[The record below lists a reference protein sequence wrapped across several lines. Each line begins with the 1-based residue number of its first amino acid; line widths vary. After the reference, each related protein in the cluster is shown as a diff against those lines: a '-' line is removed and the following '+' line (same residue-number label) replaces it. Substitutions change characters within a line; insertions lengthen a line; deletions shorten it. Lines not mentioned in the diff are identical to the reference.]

1 MMQSTTM
8 EPRAGTRLGV
18 VVARFLNR
26 AWNRAEALLDWL
38 RAPALLAAR
47 LYVSYVFFNSGL
59 QSLSDWAG
67 TVWLYQNE
75 FHVAVLPPHLAAVV
89 GTAGELLLPPLV
101 ALGLLGR
108 FSALGLFVVNLVALL
123 SYMYALQVP
132 AIMFHFIWG
141 GLMLVIALW
150 GPGAWSMDAWRQ
162 ARMIEP
168 HREFPLS
175 LR

>member
-1 MMQSTTM
+1 MTQATTATSRSLGDK
-8 EPRAGTRLGV
+8 EHPLIQLWRLVETG
-18 VVARFLNR
+18 
-26 AWNRAEALLDWL
+26 LDGL
-38 RAPALLAAR
+38 RSPALLAAR

-59 QSLSDWAG
+59 QSLRDWAG

-75 FHVAVLPPHLAAVV
+75 FHVALLPPHVAAVV

-141 GLMLVIALW
+141 GLILMIALW
-150 GPGAWSMDAWRQ
+150 GPGAWSVDAWRA
-162 ARMIEP
+162 AR
-168 HREFPLS
+168 RA
-175 LR
+175 R

>member
-1 MMQSTTM
+1 MSDITA
-8 EPRAGTRLGV
+8 PRSGAIEGHIVTRLWGM
-18 VVARFLNR
+18 
-26 AWNRAEALLDWL
+26 AESVLDWL

-59 QSLSDWAG
+59 QSLRDWAG

-75 FHVAVLPPHLAAVV
+75 FHVAVLPPHIAAVV

-141 GLMLVIALW
+141 GLILMIALW
-150 GPGAWSMDAWRQ
+150 GPGAWSVDAWRA
-162 ARMIEP
+162 AR
-168 HREFPLS
+168 RA
-175 LR
+175 R